1 MAMFRKLQ
9 EDATPNSGHVIVD
22 NFRPPQALG
31 RRQVARSFDVNSASG
46 QHLSLLT
53 LFLVIL
59 CYIYVTGFICIW
71 SYNKRLYRVLMMF
84 IKLYDNILNP
94 GIYQI

>member
-22 NFRPPQALG
+22 NFRPLQALG

-46 QHLSLLT
+46 QHLSLLA

-59 CYIYVTGFICIW
+59 CYI
-71 SYNKRLYRVLMMF
+71 
-84 IKLYDNILNP
+84 
-94 GIYQI
+94 

>member
-22 NFRPPQALG
+22 NFRPLQALG

-46 QHLSLLT
+46 QYLSLLA

-59 CYIYVTGFICIW
+59 CYI
-71 SYNKRLYRVLMMF
+71 
-84 IKLYDNILNP
+84 
-94 GIYQI
+94 